1 MQLSH
6 WNSSRKTPQAGLAVL
21 LSGYSSADVSG
32 FAAVHN
38 NMNLALDLTILL
50 FAGGE
55 REGLFDSD
63 RSGSVT
69 VS

>member
-1 MQLSH
+1 MQLFH
-6 WNSSRKTPQAGLAVL
+6 WNSSEKPPQAGLTVL
-21 LSGYSSADVSG
+21 LSGYSSAHVSG

-50 FAGGE
+50 FAGEE
-55 REGLFDSD
+55 REELFVSD
-63 RSGSVT
+63 KSGSVI